1 MVTEY
6 FIKIEF
12 IKYMDLNRKEIP
24 YILFLLVFTTIIT
37 IIMINFNNQIGV
49 YCSDV
54 YVYLLNSLNFAGID
68 LGSHSPLYLSPVI
81 CFCTS
86 LLFRLGYV
94 TVNARAEMS
103 APQPLSAFVSRAA
116 AARSGYRAA
125 APSIRRGRSSSPRR
139 PRPIRR

>member
-1 MVTEY
+1 MENTKELN
-6 FIKIEF
+6 ILKIIWNE
-12 IKYMDLNRKEIP
+12 EI
-24 YILFLLVFTTIIT
+24 YIS
-37 IIMINFNNQIGV
+37 

-94 TVNARAEMS
+94 DITSIYIVTGVFAIFGMVG
-103 APQPLSAFVSRAA
+103 LSWEVWGFF
-116 AARSGYRAA
+116 
-125 APSIRRGRSSSPRR
+125 R
-139 PRPIRR
+139 PEQKRN